1 MSQPLTRTRSGGR
14 SSIVAQRWR
23 RHWRASAL
31 CSRALRRSSTER
43 RSSRSYSAS
52 ALSVPS
58 RQDARGERKSSGAV
72 TRRRLLIML
81 QRRLGVPVSELRN
94 KVGTPYHGA
103 IILLPR
109 GPIYRRALSRPTGI
123 LGAAPVE
130 LDARVLDSPTAADG
144 CRHAKCGTTAAAV
157 DRKQL
162 AQRFKTRRVR
172 CLNAACNCME
182 AAHSSGPGRWFGFRT
197 LSAAGSC
204 RKQMDSWRLE
214 GVKWTG

>member
-1 MSQPLTRTRSGGR
+1 MPQKFP
-14 SSIVAQRWR
+14 
-23 RHWRASAL
+23 
-31 CSRALRRSSTER
+31 
-43 RSSRSYSAS
+43 
-52 ALSVPS
+52 
-58 RQDARGERKSSGAV
+58 GA
-72 TRRRLLIML
+72 TRRDFTRNRVKGPKFPGAT
-81 QRRLGVPVSELRN
+81 RRNPTNRAKRPKIFRRYAPGGAPPPDFPTHIRYVSTALFSN
-94 KVGTPYHGA
+94 LAYHGA